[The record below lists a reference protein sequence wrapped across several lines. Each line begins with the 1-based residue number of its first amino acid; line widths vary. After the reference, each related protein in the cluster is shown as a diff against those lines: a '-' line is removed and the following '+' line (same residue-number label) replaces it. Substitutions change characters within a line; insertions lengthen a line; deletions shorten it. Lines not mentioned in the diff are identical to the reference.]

1 MILAT
6 YSSKHTIKKGKKIFL
21 NFIKSLVALSL
32 LFIPAAVAVIYANKF
47 ADWLYTPLNEILK
60 SALYVIDSWPSLF
73 ASLMGGNYGLVAMFP
88 FLILYA
94 IPTIVIFS
102 IIIEI
107 YKSTGLIDRISITL
121 QPFLSLIGLGSRDLV
136 RVIMGFGC
144 NVPAIVSSRSCNSC
158 SRGTCV
164 SAISF
169 GSACSYQMSSTLAVF
184 AAAGMASLGLI
195 YVLIL
200 TATTL
205 IYLRF
210 TTPKVLR
217 TATSQLE
224 QLPSNPLSF
233 PSWKAVWRETL
244 NTLKQF
250 VVMAFPIFVIICFF
264 AALLDWLN
272 ILNWSSNILAPILAV
287 FNLPGDAASALVLG
301 AVRKDGIAIGLIEN
315 GGAGLKASLITPV
328 QVMTAVYLAGVLLPC
343 LVTVST
349 IVREISWKFA
359 TKLCV
364 RQVIWASGF
373 GIIVAWGG
381 ALIS

>member
-1 MILAT
+1 MGSEMCIRDRPL
-6 YSSKHTIKKGKKIFL
+6 I
-21 NFIKSLVALSL
+21 ALSL

-47 ADWLYTPLNEILK
+47 ADWLYGPLNEILK
-60 SALYVIDSWPSLF
+60 SALNVIDSWPSLF

-94 IPTIVIFS
+94 IPTIVMFS

-107 YKSTGLIDRISITL
+107 YKSTGLIDRISIIL

-184 AAAGMASLGLI
+184 AAAGMAGLGLI

-217 TATSQLE
+217 MATSQLE

-250 VVMAFPIFVIICFF
+250 VVMAFPIFIIICFF
-264 AALLDWLN
+264 AN
-272 ILNWSSNILAPILAV
+272 Y
-287 FNLPGDAASALVLG
+287 LVL
-301 AVRKDGIAIGLIEN
+301 IL
-315 GGAGLKASLITPV
+315 
-328 QVMTAVYLAGVLLPC
+328 
-343 LVTVST
+343 
-349 IVREISWKFA
+349 
-359 TKLCV
+359 
-364 RQVIWASGF
+364 
-373 GIIVAWGG
+373 
-381 ALIS
+381 